1 MLKVHYQVNGTMF
14 GLKFMNDYI
23 DKIVM
28 LAQEVEVGDPIDW
41 GVLNIDEESA
51 FKLIAMSVVENIHNQ
66 DHINDKDIMIA
77 TIVKL
82 VVENFTL
89 NLKLNQRE
97 KDGN

>member
-1 MLKVHYQVNGTMF
+1 
-14 GLKFMNDYI
+14 MNDYI

-51 FKLIAMSVVENIHNQ
+51 YRLIAMSVIENIHSQEN
-66 DHINDKDIMIA
+66 IKDKDVMIA

>member
-1 MLKVHYQVNGTMF
+1 MF
-14 GLKFMNDYI
+14 GLNTVNDYI

-51 FKLIAMSVVENIHNQ
+51 YRLMAMSVVEKFDTQ
-66 DHINDKDIMIA
+66 DQDERSIMIA

-89 NLKLNQRE
+89 NLKLTGKENGD
-97 KDGN
+97 KTF

>member
-1 MLKVHYQVNGTMF
+1 MPKAHYLVNGMMF
-14 GLKFMNDYI
+14 GPNFMNDYI

-51 FKLIAMSVVENIHNQ
+51 YRLIAMSVIENIHSQEN
-66 DHINDKDIMIA
+66 IKDKDVMIA

>member
-1 MLKVHYQVNGTMF
+1 MMF
-14 GLKFMNDYI
+14 GLNTVNDYI

-51 FKLIAMSVVENIHNQ
+51 YRLMAMSVVEKFDTQ
-66 DHINDKDIMIA
+66 DQDERSIMIA

-89 NLKLNQRE
+89 NLKLTGKENGD
-97 KDGN
+97 KTF

>member
-1 MLKVHYQVNGTMF
+1 MMF
-14 GLKFMNDYI
+14 GLKIMNDYI

-28 LAQEVEVGDPIDW
+28 LAQEVELGDPIDW
-41 GVLNIDEESA
+41 GVLNIDEDSA
-51 FKLIAMSVVENIHNQ
+51 YRLIAMGVVENIQNETHKSE
-66 DHINDKDIMIA
+66 KDVMVA

>member
-1 MLKVHYQVNGTMF
+1 MMF
-14 GLKFMNDYI
+14 GPNFMNDYI

-51 FKLIAMSVVENIHNQ
+51 YQLIAMSVIENIHSQEN
-66 DHINDKDIMIA
+66 IKDKDVMIA

>member
-1 MLKVHYQVNGTMF
+1 MLRVLYLAIGMTF
-14 GLKFMNDYI
+14 GLKLMNDYI

-51 FKLIAMSVVENIHNQ
+51 YRLLAMSVVEKFDVQ
-66 DHINDKDIMIA
+66 DQDERSIMIA

-89 NLKLNQRE
+89 NLKLTG
-97 KDGN
+97 K

>member
-1 MLKVHYQVNGTMF
+1 MLRVLYLAIGMMF
-14 GLKFMNDYI
+14 GLKLMNDYI

-51 FKLIAMSVVENIHNQ
+51 YRLLAMSVVEKFDVQ
-66 DHINDKDIMIA
+66 DQDERSIMIA

-89 NLKLNQRE
+89 NLKLTG
-97 KDGN
+97 K

>member
-1 MLKVHYQVNGTMF
+1 MF
-14 GLKFMNDYI
+14 GLKIMNDYI

-28 LAQEVEVGDPIDW
+28 LAQEVELGDPIDW
-41 GVLNIDEESA
+41 GVLNIDEDSA
-51 FKLIAMSVVENIHNQ
+51 YRLIAMGVVENIQNETHKSE
-66 DHINDKDIMIA
+66 KDVMVA

>member
-1 MLKVHYQVNGTMF
+1 
-14 GLKFMNDYI
+14 
-23 DKIVM
+23 M

-51 FKLIAMSVVENIHNQ
+51 YRLMAMSVVEKFDTQ
-66 DHINDKDIMIA
+66 DQDERSIMIA

-89 NLKLNQRE
+89 NLKLTGKENGD
-97 KDGN
+97 KTF